1 MCFPFLTLPC
11 VSLGHIVLVCEAPL
25 DLRELSLVCI
35 LFETFLR
42 PLGKE
47 LYQSPALLFFLIMLL
62 IFFSISL
69 KLTKLAFAC
78 AYNVVYSV
86 FNYFRHNL

>member
-11 VSLGHIVLVCEAPL
+11 VSLEHLVLVCEAPL

-35 LFETFLR
+35 LLETFLR

-47 LYQSPALLFFLIMLL
+47 LYQSPALLFF
-62 IFFSISL
+62 F
-69 KLTKLAFAC
+69 KKNY
-78 AYNVVYSV
+78 AYNFFLDFFKTY
-86 FNYFRHNL
+86 

>member
-11 VSLGHIVLVCEAPL
+11 VSLGHLVLVCEAPL

-47 LYQSPALLFFLIMLL
+47 LYQSPALLFF
-62 IFFSISL
+62 
-69 KLTKLAFAC
+69 
-78 AYNVVYSV
+78 
-86 FNYFRHNL
+86 